1 MLTLTVQRTTRSLGN
16 AARCLAG
23 VVIPLLGVLASADA
37 QAASGSDHP
46 AAEALDAFNGTTED
60 KNVIQNKFFLKENR
74 FELAPALGLMPN
86 NAFVTNV
93 YGGAIAAYHFSDTF
107 AAEGMLLYAPN
118 TGVAG
123 VKGLTKTLVVIA
135 EDAAAGTN
143 NGNNFQ
149 QPLDRLQLGAIFAAR
164 WSPVYGKI
172 NLIGETV
179 ANFDLYGT
187 GGLGLILIA
196 EDKATYN
203 PEFDDSQEASPV
215 LVEANPLIAAHPAL
229 NIGIGMDFFITQS
242 IALKLD
248 ARTTPYFAPE
258 PDYGNVG
265 PDGQPVELESRLYAP
280 FLATAGVSIF
290 VPKMKPRMFN
300 F

>member
-1 MLTLTVQRTTRSLGN
+1 MLTLTETRTTRSLGHT
-16 AARCLAG
+16 ARWLAG
-23 VVIPLLGVLASADA
+23 AAITLLGALSSADA
-37 QAASGSDHP
+37 SAASGSDHP
-46 AAEALDAFNGTTED
+46 AAEALDAFNGTTQE
-60 KNVIQNKFFLKENR
+60 KNLIQNKFFLKENR
-74 FELAPALGLMPN
+74 FEVTPALGIMPN

-93 YGGAIAAYHFSDTF
+93 YGGAVAAYHFSESF

-135 EDAAAGTN
+135 EDAAQGT

-172 NLIGETV
+172 NLLGETV

-187 GGLGLILIA
+187 GGLGLMLIT

-203 PEFDDSQEASPV
+203 PEFDNNPEASPV
-215 LVEANPLIAAHPAL
+215 LVETNPAVAAHPAL
-229 NIGIGMDFFITQS
+229 NLGIGMDFFITQS

-290 VPKMKPRMFN
+290 VPKMKPRLFN